1 METAETQ
8 ALAFLSFIFLVTVD
22 VESILLKILAT
33 HCLVEGGQASL
44 LNSHK
49 TQMPT
54 HLCVHSTSLL
64 QSTMKIFK
72 LLFLKPLKDSF
83 YCSVTHFTVDKK
95 RDFWGDKV
103 GWFYWSPPEGMKSW
117 SKLRLNFF
125 LTFPACFQIPI
136 FFSNSNHI
144 NEYPLWFKHVTNQ
157 EDKPSEIAKLPKNV
171 KSDLLAHFGS
181 LFS

>member
-1 METAETQ
+1 MS
-8 ALAFLSFIFLVTVD
+8 LIFLVTVG
-22 VESILLKILAT
+22 VESSLLKILAT

-95 RDFWGDKV
+95 EIFGGIRLDGFIEARWRGEIMIKV
-103 GWFYWSPPEGMKSW
+103 ET
-117 SKLRLNFF
+117 KL
-125 LTFPACFQIPI
+125 
-136 FFSNSNHI
+136 FSNFSCMLLNP
-144 NEYPLWFKHVTNQ
+144 N
-157 EDKPSEIAKLPKNV
+157 NV
-171 KSDLLAHFGS
+171 FQ
-181 LFS
+181 

>member
-1 METAETQ
+1 MAALQ
-8 ALAFLSFIFLVTVD
+8 ALAFLSLIVLVTVG
-22 VESILLKILAT
+22 VESSLLKILAT

-95 RDFWGDKV
+95 KEIFGGIRLDGFIEARRRGEIMIKV
-103 GWFYWSPPEGMKSW
+103 ET
-117 SKLRLNFF
+117 KLFF
-125 LTFPACFQIPI
+125 
-136 FFSNSNHI
+136 
-144 NEYPLWFKHVTNQ
+144 
-157 EDKPSEIAKLPKNV
+157 
-171 KSDLLAHFGS
+171 
-181 LFS
+181 